1 MDLVAERGLFEL
13 AGIEVKASGTV
24 TSRDFNGLRKL
35 QKAAGERFKAGVVL
49 YDGEAT
55 LGFGNRLFAV
65 PIRLLWESTA
75 G

>member
-1 MDLVAERGLFEL
+1 MPRTCRSQSEPDDD
-13 AGIEVKASGTV
+13 AGK
-24 TSRDFNGLRKL
+24 DNLKL
-35 QKAAGERFKAGVVL
+35 AGERFKAGVVL

-65 PIRLLWESTA
+65 PIRLLWESPA